1 MMGRC
6 IAICFLLAFQL
17 QAHAI
22 EESSTVHISTILK
35 TTTNWDGYPIVYPSG
50 QAEITGMVVEIAVGG
65 ETGWHTHPVPS
76 FGMMLEGEL
85 EVQLK
90 SGATK
95 VLKAG
100 DALAEVVDMAH
111 NGRNVG
117 TTPVKIVVFYAG
129 TSGSELSFKDETKPD
144 PK

>member
-6 IAICFLLAFQL
+6 VAICFLLAFQS

-35 TTTNWDGYPIVYPSG
+35 TTTSWDGNPIVYPSG

-65 ETGWHTHPVPS
+65 ETGWHMHPVPS
-76 FGMMLEGEL
+76 FGMVLEGEL
-85 EVQLK
+85 EVHLK
-90 SGATK
+90 SGAIK

-100 DALAEVVDMAH
+100 DAVAEVVDTAH

-117 TTPVKIVVFYAG
+117 TTAVKIVVFYAG
-129 TSGSELSFKDETKPD
+129 TSGSELSFKDATNPD
-144 PK
+144 PD

>member
-6 IAICFLLAFQL
+6 VAIFFILACQS

-22 EESSTVHISTILK
+22 EESSKVHISTILK
-35 TTTNWDGYPIVYPSG
+35 TTTSWDGKAIIYPAG
-50 QAEITGMVVEIAVGG
+50 QAEITGMIVEVAVGG
-65 ETGWHTHPVPS
+65 ETGWHMHPVPS

-90 SGATK
+90 NGAVK
-95 VLKAG
+95 LLKAG
-100 DALAEVVDMAH
+100 DALAEVVDSAH

-117 TTPVKIVVFYAG
+117 TTPVRIVVFYAG
-129 TSGSELSFKDETKPD
+129 TSGGELSSKAETNPD
-144 PK
+144 LE